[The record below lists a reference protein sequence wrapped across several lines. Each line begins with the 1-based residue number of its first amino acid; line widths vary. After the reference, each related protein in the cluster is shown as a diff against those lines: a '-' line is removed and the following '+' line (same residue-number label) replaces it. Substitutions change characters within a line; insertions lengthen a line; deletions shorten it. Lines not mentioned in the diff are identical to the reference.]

1 MRHISPAGSRR
12 AALLTTEQMAEADR
26 LTIAAG
32 AASLALMEQAG
43 RALARHAMEGRPPGS
58 LLVLAGPGN
67 NGGDGFVA
75 ARYAQDAGWRV
86 RVGFVGE
93 TSQLRGDAAQMA
105 AQWHGTRRRA
115 DPDLL
120 DGSSL
125 VIDAIFGAGLSR
137 PIDGAAAALIETV
150 NRSGIPVVSADIP
163 SGVDGNTG
171 AVRGVAVQAERTVTF
186 FRSKPGHWLLPG
198 RRLCGAVHVADIGIP
213 DPVLE
218 RIGPRTFLNGP
229 GFWTDIFPRPG
240 VATHKNE
247 RGHVM
252 VVSGGPLN
260 TGAAR
265 LAAMGALRAGAGLV
279 TVLSP
284 PEAAVVNATHLT
296 AIMVSAFSDA
306 ANLRRLAEEK
316 AQALVI
322 GPAAGVS
329 EETRRHVLDLL
340 ALGRPIVLDAD
351 ALTVFADRPDALFQA
366 LHGAVV
372 LTPHLGEFRRLFPDL
387 AARLS
392 GVGTD
397 PDRLLLAR
405 EAARRC
411 GATVLLKGPD
421 TIVAGGSEPM
431 AASGGAASVPA
442 AINTNAPPDLATA
455 GSGDVL
461 AGLIA
466 GLMAQGL
473 SAFAAAGAGAW
484 LHGEVG
490 RRAGRGLIAEDLPG
504 CLPAVLTDLDR
515 SSPHGSEANGM

>member
-1 MRHISPAGSRR
+1 MRSVSPAARRR
-12 AALLTTEQMAEADR
+12 AALLTTEQMATADQ

-43 RALARHAMEGRPPGS
+43 RVLTDRALDGRKPGS

-75 ARYAQDAGWRV
+75 ARYAQAAGWRV
-86 RVGFVGE
+86 RVGLVGE
-93 TSQLRGDAAQMA
+93 PSELRGDAAHMA
-105 AQWHGTRRRA
+105 SQWHGTRRRA
-115 DPDLL
+115 GPDLL
-120 DGSSL
+120 DGSTL

-137 PIDGAAAALIETV
+137 PIDGQTAQLIEAL

-171 AVRGVAVQAERTVTF
+171 AIRGVAVQAEQTVTF

-198 RRLCGAVHVADIGIP
+198 RRLCGRLHVADIGIP
-213 DPVLE
+213 DAVLD
-218 RIGPRTFLNGP
+218 RINPRAFLNGP
-229 GFWTDIFPRPG
+229 DLWDDVFSRPHI
-240 VATHKNE
+240 ATHKNE
-247 RGHVM
+247 RGHAM

-306 ANLRRLAEEK
+306 ISLRRMVEEK

-329 EETRRHVLDLL
+329 EATRRHVRDLL
-340 ALGRPIVLDAD
+340 SLGRPIVLDAD

-366 LHGAVV
+366 LHGEVV

-387 AARLS
+387 SARLAAAD
-392 GVGTD
+392 TD
-397 PDRLLLAR
+397 LDRLAIVR
-405 EAARRC
+405 EAAKRC

-421 TIVAGGSEPM
+421 TIIAGGAEDIE
-431 AASGGAASVPA
+431 AHGDGGMLVPA

-461 AGLIA
+461 AGIIC
-466 GLMAQGL
+466 GLMAQGMP
-473 SAFAAAGAGAW
+473 AFAAACAGAW
-484 LHGEVG
+484 LHGAAG
-490 RRAGRGLIAEDLPG
+490 QRAGRGLIAEDLPS
-504 CLPAVLTDLDR
+504 CLPGVLQDLDGEVVAGR
-515 SSPHGSEANGM
+515 